1 MAVHYI
7 EVPIEIADI
16 DEGIVARGVEASEN
30 VPQINVGAFRGLA
43 YALAIEATVMGF
55 LGLGWG
61 LWHFLR

>member
-1 MAVHYI
+1 MAVRYI
-7 EVPIEIADI
+7 EVPIEISDI
-16 DEGIVARGVEASEN
+16 DDDIVAEADASEHAA
-30 VPQINVGAFRGLA
+30 QINVGAFRGLA